1 MSARNRLLA
10 VVFAALLTLTLII
23 DRPWQGDAHART
35 MATVRPLLTELQR
48 DVEIGR
54 VRIQPSD
61 GGPAVQIEKVLD
73 RGQPRWV
80 VPEAFDHPADI
91 EKLGRLIASLR
102 ALETRNLESVQAD
115 SHATYKLRAGE
126 AIGIEV
132 WSDEGEPLA
141 HLMIGGLRGQD
152 ILDGG
157 EPIVQFYVREADAN
171 EVYRSNAVYLP
182 PETAA
187 RWCDTRFLSAVTED
201 MVMFLERTDHRGRE
215 SWRIVRD
222 AEVAAANAENS
233 EQEVEASGRWR
244 MVMPESVL
252 VPDFAADSWLFTLLG
267 LEAAEV
273 LGLATT
279 PEGAQRFGE
288 LQDTFELGLEAGA
301 FRMDLGGVL
310 EGGRRAMRVHG
321 LPHLYA
327 IEDFDAEQLAQA
339 VADMQVV
346 D

>member
-1 MSARNRLLA
+1 MNARNRVLGA
-10 VVFAALLTLTLII
+10 VFAVLLLTTLFIE
-23 DRPWQGDAHART
+23 RPWQGDAHART
-35 MATVRPLLTELQR
+35 QATVRPLLTALQR
-48 DVEIGR
+48 EVEVGR

-61 GGPAVQIEKVLD
+61 GSPAIQIEKVLD

-80 VPEAFDHPADI
+80 IPEAFDHPADI
-91 EKLGRLIASLR
+91 QKLGRLIASLR

-115 SHATYKLRAGE
+115 SHATYKLRTGE
-126 AIGIEV
+126 AVGIQI
-132 WSDEGEPLA
+132 WSDQGEPLA
-141 HLMIGGLRGQD
+141 HLLIGGLRGQD
-152 ILDGG
+152 VLDGG
-157 EPIVQFYVREADAN
+157 EPIVQFYVREAESN

-187 RWCDTRFLSAVTED
+187 RWCDTRFLASVQED
-201 MVMFLERTDHRGRE
+201 QVRFLQRTDHRGRE

-222 AEVAAANAENS
+222 PDIASSSGEDSA
-233 EQEVEASGRWR
+233 QEVEASGRWQ

-252 VPDFAADSWLFTLLG
+252 VPDFAADSWLFTILG

-273 LGLATT
+273 LGMATT
-279 PEGAQRFGE
+279 QEGAEQFGV
-288 LQDTFELGLEAGA
+288 LQDTFELGFEEGS
-301 FRMDLGGVL
+301 FRFDLGGVL
-310 EGGRRAMRVHG
+310 EGGRRAVRVHG